1 MVRRIGTD
9 SGLFEAE
16 DPTTG
21 KEGTVVTAEWCN
33 AVQEE
38 IAHVVEGAGIPL
50 DSASTVQLLAAI
62 KALAAAPGGVP
73 VLTTD
78 KILEATGPIATYF
91 RLPGGVI
98 VQAVQTATITG
109 DTQVQITWPI
119 AFPHACV
126 AAVATTR
133 SGEINNGID
142 GNAWSVVPT
151 STGAALSNDGTQ
163 ASFSVIAMGY

>member
-1 MVRRIGTD
+1 MRRIGTT
-9 SGLFEAE
+9 SGLYAAE

-21 KEGTVVTAEWCN
+21 AEGTVVTAEWLN
-33 AVQEE
+33 SVQEE
-38 IAHVVEGAGIPL
+38 IAHVIEGAALAL
-50 DSASTVQLLAAI
+50 DPESTVQLLAAI

-91 RLPGGVI
+91 KLPGGVI

-109 DTQVQITWPI
+109 DTQVAITWPI
-119 AFPHACV
+119 AFPNACV
-126 AAVATTR
+126 AAIATSR
-133 SGEINNGID
+133 SGEINNGAD
-142 GNAWSVVPT
+142 GNAWAVVPT
-151 STGAALSNDGTQ
+151 ATGAALCNDGAQ

>member
-1 MVRRIGTD
+1 MRRIDTKT
-9 SGLFEAE
+9 GLFVAE
-16 DPTTG
+16 DPTTSA
-21 KEGTVVTAEWCN
+21 EGTVVTAEWLN
-33 AVQEE
+33 SLQEE
-38 IAHVVEGAGIPL
+38 VAHVIEGAALAL
-50 DSASTVQLLAAI
+50 DPASTVQLLAAI

-91 RLPGGVI
+91 KLPGGVI

-109 DTQVQITWPI
+109 DTQVAITWPI

-133 SGEINNGID
+133 SGEINNGTD

-151 STGAALSNDGTQ
+151 ATGAALCNDGSQ